1 MTTLEVRF
9 WVQSLM
15 IQLRIFGE
23 DKTFQVNTT
32 SLTHKQTVKKIEGI
46 VCDNSDGDTVDWL
59 TENIQKK

>member
-15 IQLRIFGE
+15 IQLKIFGE

-32 SLTHKQTVKKIEGI
+32 SLTQKQTVKKIEGM
-46 VCDNSDGDTVDWL
+46 
-59 TENIQKK
+59 